1 MAFVSPTALTLRPP
15 PPTQSLNARQLIR
28 HLRQPTIPS
37 SHAPLFSRSPRASAV
52 NETGTSASTPA
63 PNPTPPALAPP
74 PATFFQAIT
83 QAQQAVDSAL
93 AAGFTLLEVEF
104 PPLSTS
110 QLESSAVGAYDVFD
124 ANVRLAVDF
133 ARKYAEAGKRVAI
146 AFPDLVEKDRAV
158 EQNNEMEEPV
168 ENVRFSS
175 LRDAKKGAWIERLWV
190 KPEID
195 TAVRDDDDM
204 FIVLGASCQE
214 LPDVERLAERVDGRP
229 VLLFNLKLDSAR
241 GDLGLPAFPRRDLH
255 FRFLSKVL
263 PVYYLRTRTYSR
275 SIARRPFVVNYSGAL
290 YRVYPGAWQVLLD
303 TERGNYKRLATLDER
318 PSLGGVKDILTDGL
332 NLEGVQGKEAGVLSK
347 GYKTTTWWEEDRE
360 KAVSK
365 LWRS

>member
-1 MAFVSPTALTLRPP
+1 MAFLSPTTFTLRLPP
-15 PPTQSLNARQLIR
+15 PSQYLNK
-28 HLRQPTIPS
+28 RQPTHHLRRPATS
-37 SHAPLFSRSPRASAV
+37 PPLSPLFSASPRASAV
-52 NETGTSASTPA
+52 NETDASPSTPA
-63 PNPTPPALAPP
+63 PNSERPSLAPP
-74 PATFFQAIT
+74 PSTFFQAIT

-110 QLESSAVGAYDVFD
+110 ELENSAVGAYDVFD

-133 ARKYAEAGKRVAI
+133 SRKYAEAGKRVAI
-146 AFPDLVEKDRAV
+146 AFPDLIEKDRAV

-204 FIVLGASCQE
+204 FLVLGASCQE
-214 LPDVERLAERVDGRP
+214 LPDVERLVERVGGRP
-229 VLLFNLKLDSAR
+229 VLLFNLKLDTAR

-318 PSLGGVKDILTDGL
+318 PSLGGVRDILTDGL
-332 NLEGVQGKEAGVLSK
+332 NLEGVQGKQASVLSK

-360 KAVSK
+360 KAQSN